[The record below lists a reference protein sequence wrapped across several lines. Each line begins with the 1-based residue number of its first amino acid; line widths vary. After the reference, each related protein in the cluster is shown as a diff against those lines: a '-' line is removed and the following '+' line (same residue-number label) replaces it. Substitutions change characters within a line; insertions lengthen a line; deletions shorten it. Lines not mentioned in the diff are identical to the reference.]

1 MKHINIKNESLIAI
15 SFIVCVGF
23 YLFLS
28 VGNPLLHNHHEED
41 EHHHEHHHDCPACEF
56 LTVASLFDMPDIEAV
71 SFFLCRGN
79 HASILDNQR
88 FFQDLHD
95 QSFLSRAPPATC

>member
-1 MKHINIKNESLIAI
+1 MKRVNLKNQSLVVI
-15 SFIVCVGF
+15 SFIICVGF

-41 EHHHEHHHDCPACEF
+41 EHHHGCPACEF
-56 LTVASLFDMPDIEAV
+56 LSVASLFDMPDIEPV

-79 HASILDNQR
+79 HAIILDNQH
-88 FFQDLHD
+88 FSQDLHD
-95 QSFLSRAPPATC
+95 QSFLSRAPPTAF